1 MYTLED
7 LLAERPVDQKE
18 IDRMKEEMIREEK
31 AYALKELRETLNMTQ
46 TDLARKAG
54 IGQNRVSQV
63 EHGDIST
70 FQVKTLEQYVNA
82 LGMKLCIAVETPN
95 GTHRIPLHAA

>member
-31 AYALKELRETLNMTQ
+31 AYALKELRETLNMT
-46 TDLARKAG
+46 
-54 IGQNRVSQV
+54 
-63 EHGDIST
+63 
-70 FQVKTLEQYVNA
+70 
-82 LGMKLCIAVETPN
+82 
-95 GTHRIPLHAA
+95 

>member
-82 LGMKLCIAVETPN
+82 LGMKLRIAVETPN
-95 GTHRIPLHAA
+95 GTHRIPLHAT